1 LPPLEEEEEEEEDDV
16 GPNEEQIEDEL
27 YESEADKCAT
37 TNLRMNVVMP
47 QETVLIEEPDVDI
60 LVSE

>member
-1 LPPLEEEEEEEEDDV
+1 MLMYKTL
-16 GPNEEQIEDEL
+16 EQIEDEL
-27 YESEADKCAT
+27 YETEADKCAT

-47 QETVLIEEPDVDI
+47 QETILIEEPDIDI